1 MVKRS
6 RTYKKSRKH
15 SRKSLKKQRKTRRR
29 TYKKGGNNGANNS
42 PPSPSPTTPSANAP
56 SANAPH
62 APRRGRII
70 NNNRR
75 INAPQLPQLPQE
87 SPVSA
92 AAFNNHHRINHN
104 NGPDVARR
112 LNFLNV

>member
-42 PPSPSPTTPSANAP
+42 PPSTPPTTP

-87 SPVSA
+87 SPVNA